1 MSYDFY
7 GYVSPAFQYTIHCRN
22 AAASAAAAGVR
33 QGFQG
38 GNMQGNQVDTHTP
51 SSWPDTLAVTAP
63 SRPEGPAV
71 THLRGRDTGHL
82 FTAVISATGA
92 ALLSWGQSCQS
103 RSHNRPW
110 ECWECKDPVFLWQQ
124 SPSRASLGY
133 TSFTWEPLWLSSQPS
148 QQSGEIVLTFL
159 LDFVLVK
166 CFHQAVFKLWC
177 I

>member
-1 MSYDFY
+1 MGGSVINGAYIPCQVFAFCGYRILKIFVTYDFY

-92 ALLSWGQSCQS
+92 ALLS
-103 RSHNRPW
+103 
-110 ECWECKDPVFLWQQ
+110 
-124 SPSRASLGY
+124 
-133 TSFTWEPLWLSSQPS
+133 
-148 QQSGEIVLTFL
+148 
-159 LDFVLVK
+159 
-166 CFHQAVFKLWC
+166 
-177 I
+177 